1 LKKSFLLIVALTSLF
16 LAGSLQAQQRKGP
29 IIEIK
34 DEKFDFGK
42 VVQGTQAAHVFEIRN
57 AGTEPLIIEQVKP
70 S

>member
-1 LKKSFLLIVALTSLF
+1 MKKTFLLFLPLIALF
-16 LAGSLQAQQRKGP
+16 FAGSLPAQQSKGP
-29 IIEIK
+29 IIEVK

-42 VVQGTQAAHVFEIRN
+42 VVQGTQAVHIFEVRN